1 MLSIKWGTDR
11 TVIVKARHCACA
23 TRLYTQETIRK
34 TKYVTASILETL
46 KLSKDE
52 IVLANSS
59 SNKMESLCEI
69 QSLIVQLIG
78 IQIRLT
84 RVIEDVSWMKMELVS
99 DKIGIGGS
107 I

>member
-1 MLSIKWGTDR
+1 
-11 TVIVKARHCACA
+11 
-23 TRLYTQETIRK
+23 
-34 TKYVTASILETL
+34 
-46 KLSKDE
+46 
-52 IVLANSS
+52 
-59 SNKMESLCEI
+59 MESLCEI

>member
-1 MLSIKWGTDR
+1 
-11 TVIVKARHCACA
+11 
-23 TRLYTQETIRK
+23 
-34 TKYVTASILETL
+34 
-46 KLSKDE
+46 
-52 IVLANSS
+52 
-59 SNKMESLCEI
+59 MESLCGI